1 MLKRVAA
8 KGRLFIMVSFCVAT
22 VAHIVPVGALQSSS
36 YRFDETTIGAG
47 GLADSSSDNFSG
59 SSSTG
64 DLAVGNTASGN
75 FQIETGSQTTPDPTL
90 SFQIDSGDINFGNF
104 TASGP
109 TVTTATFSVSNYTSY
124 GYVVQVTG
132 NPPSNGPHSI
142 APMAETDVSQPGI
155 DQFGI
160 NLVANTLPLS
170 VGANPDNGDFGF
182 GEIAPSYATPNQY
195 RYVNGETIAL
205 APKSSGVTKYTI
217 SYLVNVDSLTPGG
230 QYTSNQTLIVTGT
243 Y

>member
-1 MLKRVAA
+1 MLQRVAA
-8 KGRLFIMVSFCVAT
+8 QGRLLIMVSFCA
-22 VAHIVPVGALQSSS
+22 ALLMNLAPVTALQSPS

-47 GLADSSSDNFSG
+47 GLVQSNSDNFTASG
-59 SSSTG
+59 AFG
-64 DLAVGNTASGN
+64 DLSVGNTASNN

-90 SFQIDSGDINFGNF
+90 SFKIDSGDINFGNF
-104 TASGP
+104 SASTP
-109 TVTTATFSVSNYTSY
+109 SVTTATFSVSNYTSY

-132 NPPSNGPHSI
+132 NPPTNGLHSI
-142 APMAETDVSQPGI
+142 EPMATTGFSQTGI

-160 NLVANTLPLS
+160 NLVANTLPTS

-182 GEIAPSYATPNQY
+182 GEIAPSYNNSNQY

-217 SYLVNVDSLTPGG
+217 SYLVNVKSLTPGG